1 MSVINS
7 KVFRVPHIGTD
18 PVTKGQFRIQSGNMI
33 WNDDDD
39 NNTSRAKCDILITA
53 IADNPL
59 YKVAKESPLRLQ
71 GLIATVMFGTE
82 KRFVKFLS
90 ISNYQITEDHFVAEI
105 ELTVVFEIF
114 EGNLEYLENLIEYKD
129 NNLL

>member
-1 MSVINS
+1 MSVIDS

-18 PVTKGQFRIQSGNMI
+18 PVTKGQFRIQSGSLVPNE
-33 WNDDDD
+33 DDDLA
-39 NNTSRAKCDILITA
+39 RAKCEILITA

-59 YKVAKESPLRLQ
+59 YKVVKESPLRLQ

-90 ISNYQITEDHFVAEI
+90 ISDYSVIEDDFIAEI
-105 ELTVVFEIF
+105 EITVVFEIF
-114 EGNLEYLENLIEYKD
+114 DGNLEYLENVNEYKEQ
-129 NNLL
+129 NLL

>member
-1 MSVINS
+1 MSVITS
-7 KVFRVPHIGTD
+7 KEFRVPLIGTD
-18 PVTKGQFRIQSGNMI
+18 PVSKGQFRIQSGDMI

-39 NNTSRAKCDILITA
+39 DNTSRAKCEILITA

-71 GLIATVMFGTE
+71 GLIATVMFGVE
-82 KRFVKFLS
+82 KRFIKFLS

-114 EGNLEYLENLIEYKD
+114 DGNLEYLESVNEYKEQ
-129 NNLL
+129 NFL